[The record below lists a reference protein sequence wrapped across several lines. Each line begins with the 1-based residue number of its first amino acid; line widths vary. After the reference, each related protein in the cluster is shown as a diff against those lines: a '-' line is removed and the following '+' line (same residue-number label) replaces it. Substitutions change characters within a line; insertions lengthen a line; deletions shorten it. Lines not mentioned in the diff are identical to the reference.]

1 MSIMY
6 IYSITAIKH
15 TISAF
20 SFTSSSEQF
29 EWLNNTMKESYKAI
43 HIDHVYRGFLSL
55 SLCSRK
61 SAICL
66 QLSGQQ

>member
-1 MSIMY
+1 MY

-29 EWLNNTMKESYKAI
+29 EWLNNTMKESYRAI
-43 HIDHVYRGFLSL
+43 HIDHVYCGFLSL
-55 SLCSRK
+55 CSPK
-61 SAICL
+61 SAICV

>member
-20 SFTSSSEQF
+20 SFTSSSKQF

-55 SLCSRK
+55 CSPK